1 MAKRFRHDISLVKN
15 GVSTC
20 FGLDGTLAIAKYK
33 ASSAALVN
41 NLDKEHELADKAEV
55 ILEQA
60 YDLYEAELKQNRC
73 DDLHCVQQQTPCCL
87 MFLWHCTQE
96 ASAWLTTSIS
106 NRYSLVV
113 TSRKQSMSTLLP
125 QSQSPLSGKNDK

>member
-20 FGLDGTLAIAKYK
+20 FGLDGESAIAKYK

-41 NLDKEHELADKAEV
+41 NLDKEHELAVKADV
-55 ILEQA
+55 TLQQA

-73 DDLHCVQQQTPCCL
+73 DDLHCVQQHI
-87 MFLWHCTQE
+87 HC
-96 ASAWLTTSIS
+96 AA
-106 NRYSLVV
+106 
-113 TSRKQSMSTLLP
+113 
-125 QSQSPLSGKNDK
+125 